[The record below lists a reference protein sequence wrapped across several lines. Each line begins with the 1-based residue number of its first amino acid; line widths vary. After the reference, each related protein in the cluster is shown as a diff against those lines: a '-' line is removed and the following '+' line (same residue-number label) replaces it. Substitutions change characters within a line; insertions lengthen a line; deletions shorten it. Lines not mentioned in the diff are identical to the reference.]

1 MAVLPLNYMGD
12 KILRKKAAEITE
24 IDRKLD
30 QLIDDMMETMYS
42 KQGVGL
48 AAPQVGVPKR
58 LIVYDN
64 VELPYGTEAMAL
76 LNPRIVETEGKCREE
91 EGCLSIPELVEVVER
106 PEWLKVTGLDREG
119 NPVEIE
125 AEELAAR
132 IIHHEID
139 HLDGVLFVDRVSSV
153 KRDILVSKWNKI
165 RKELVG

>member
-12 KILRKKAAEITE
+12 RILRKKAAEITE
-24 IDRKLD
+24 VDGELQ
-30 QLIDDMMETMYS
+30 QLIEDMIETMYY

-48 AAPQVGVPKR
+48 AAPQVGVSRR

-64 VELPYGTEAMAL
+64 VELPYGTEARVL
-76 LNPRIVETEGKCREE
+76 INPRVVEEEGVCREE
-91 EGCLSIPELVEVVER
+91 ESCLSIPELVEVVER
-106 PEWLKVTGLDREG
+106 AEWIKAAGLNREG
-119 NPVEIE
+119 EPVEII
-125 AEELAAR
+125 AEGLDAR
-132 IIHHEID
+132 IIQHEID

>member
-12 KILRKKAAEITE
+12 RILRKKAVEITG
-24 IDRKLD
+24 IDGELQ
-30 QLIDDMMETMYS
+30 QLIEDMIETMYH

-48 AAPQVGVPKR
+48 AAPQVGVSRR

-64 VELPYGTEAMAL
+64 AELPYGTEARVL
-76 LNPRIVETEGKCREE
+76 INPRIVEEEGVCREE

-106 PEWLKVTGLDREG
+106 AERIKVTGLNREG
-119 NPVEIE
+119 GPVEII
-125 AEELAAR
+125 AEGLVAR
-132 IIHHEID
+132 IIQHEID

>member
-12 KILRKKAAEITE
+12 QILRKKAAEITE
-24 IDRKLD
+24 IDGKLD
-30 QLIDDMMETMYS
+30 QLIEDMIETMYS

-48 AAPQVGVPKR
+48 ASPQVGVSRR

-64 VELPYGTEAMAL
+64 VELPYGIEARAL
-76 LNPRIVETEGKCREE
+76 LNPRIVEEEGKCREE

-106 PEWLKVTGLDREG
+106 PERVKVAGLDREG
-119 NPVEIE
+119 KPVEIE
-125 AEELAAR
+125 AEGLGAR

-139 HLDGVLFVDRVSSV
+139 HLDGILFVDRVSSV